1 MLARVYLPPII
12 MALFGGLFIAIG
24 IITFGDADTFDRLF
38 VGVLI
43 FTLITCR
50 NNIDIVTLLVII
62 FLQRIIQELAWAT
75 LSDGEV
81 LKELLYSLVFVTM
94 YALRHDPLVKWLGSV
109 IVLALCAEIYWYLTD
124 YPAPQLY
131 WHLTLLISCLLTRY
145 MIFSRLELVQKYL
158 TRQSQSTNLDWI
170 FYKLAGTTAIVHV
183 AAIFEYLIR
192 HVLGMSQVLFIYYSY
207 PYIVHGIA
215 TFAIWATFH
224 ESYKQLLPKLLKA

>member
-1 MLARVYLPPII
+1 MFARVYLPPFIT
-12 MALFGGLFIAIG
+12 ALFAGLFIAIG
-24 IITFGDADTFDRLF
+24 ILTFGDADTFDRLF
-38 VGVLI
+38 VGVLV
-43 FTLITCR
+43 FTLIICR
-50 NNIDIVTLLVII
+50 HNIDIVSLLAII
-62 FLQRIIQELAWAT
+62 FLQRIMQELAWAS

-81 LKELLYSLVFVTM
+81 LKELLYSLVLVTM
-94 YALRHDPLVKWLGSV
+94 YALRYDPLVKWLASV
-109 IVLALCAEIYWYLTD
+109 VVLAVCAELYWYFTD

-131 WHLTLLISCLLTRY
+131 WHLTLLLSCMLTRY

-183 AAIFEYLIR
+183 AAILEYLIR
-192 HVLGMSQVLFIYYSY
+192 HILGLSQVLIIYYAY

>member
-1 MLARVYLPPII
+1 MLLRVYLPPFIT
-12 MALFGGLFIAIG
+12 ALFGGLFIAIG
-24 IITFGDADTFDRLF
+24 ILTFGDADTFDRLF
-38 VGVLI
+38 VGILI
-43 FTLITCR
+43 FTLIICR
-50 NNIDIVTLLVII
+50 NNIDIVSLLAII
-62 FLQRIIQELAWAT
+62 FLQRMIQELAWASF
-75 LSDGEV
+75 SDGVV
-81 LKELLYSLVFVTM
+81 LKELLYSLVIVTM
-94 YALRHDPLVKWLGSV
+94 YALRHDPLVKWLSCV
-109 IVLALCAEIYWYLTD
+109 IALAVTAEIYWYITE

-131 WHLTLLISCLLTRY
+131 WHLTLLLSCILTRY

-192 HVLGMSQVLFIYYSY
+192 HVLGVSQALIIYYSY

-224 ESYKQLLPKLLKA
+224 ESYKLLLPKLLKA